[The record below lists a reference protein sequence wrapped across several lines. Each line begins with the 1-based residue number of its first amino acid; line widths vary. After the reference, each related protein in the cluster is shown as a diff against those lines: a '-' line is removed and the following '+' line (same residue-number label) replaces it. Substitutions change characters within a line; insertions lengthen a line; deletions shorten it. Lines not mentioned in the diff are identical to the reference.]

1 MSMLVHLFLRFVY
14 LSASI
19 PSESRTTCPISANFF
34 HACYPWRWTG
44 PPLFFDAVTTQLV
57 ASWCFSMY
65 ERCYHLAVTYRIIR
79 TRVRTMCVRLQL
91 SPSGEVNMAYVP
103 TSTSVP
109 AAGGFIP
116 TQSLVPDGLS
126 RRPSATHPPVFVSP
140 SLHYVLRHICIA
152 FHVYFV

>member
-1 MSMLVHLFLRFVY
+1 LSICLCVLSICPQAYLRNPELRVRS
-14 LSASI
+14 L
-19 PSESRTTCPISANFF
+19 PIFF
-34 HACYPWRWTG
+34 THVTHGGG
-44 PPLFFDAVTTQLV
+44 PVVLCFFNAVTTQLV

-65 ERCYHLAVTYRIIR
+65 ERCYHLAVTHRIIH
-79 TRVRTMCVRLQL
+79 TRARTMCVRLQL